1 MADMNSFNFT
11 GRITADTELKVLSNG
26 NKLCSFTVANN
37 TGYGDNKKVNWVKCS
52 LWGDKAQSLHPY
64 LRKGQL
70 VAVSGELSLNNY
82 TTREGSQKSE
92 LQVFVKDFNLL
103 GGSSSGE
110 VTKKDDIVDKS
121 IEEFVF

>member
-11 GRITADTELKVLSNG
+11 GRITADTELKVLSND

-52 LWGDKAQSLHPY
+52 IWGDKAQSLHPY

-92 LQVFVKDFNLL
+92 LQVFVKDFSLL
-103 GGSSSGE
+103 GGLTSGE
-110 VTKKDDIVDKS
+110 TIKKDYDVDKS
-121 IEEFVF
+121 TEELVF